1 MIFIIMERDDKIIEM
16 YDSGVSAS
24 FISEQLNIGRRT
36 VYRVLDKHN
45 ISLHKNVEKK
55 CLVCGKKC
63 VKNICGTCNTNLRR
77 FRVKQK
83 SVEYLGGKCNRCD
96 WSGHISGFDF
106 HHLDPNEK
114 DFNPSGLNLAN
125 KSWEIAKK
133 ELDKCELLCALCHRE
148 EHSDYKKLY
157 ELSKTYKGKE
167 FKEG

>member
-1 MIFIIMERDDKIIEM
+1 MERDDKIIEM
-16 YDSGVSAS
+16 YNSGIGAS
-24 FISEQLNIGRRT
+24 IISEELKIGRRT
-36 VYRVLDKHN
+36 VYRVLEKHN
-45 ISLHKNVEKK
+45 ISLHKNVEKQ
-55 CLVCGKKC
+55 CLVCNKKC
-63 VKNICGTCNTNLRR
+63 IKNICGTCNTNLRR

-83 SVEYLGGKCNRCD
+83 SVEYLGGKCNRCG

-148 EHSDYKKLY
+148 KHSDYEKLY

>member
-1 MIFIIMERDDKIIEM
+1 MYIERDEKIIEM
-16 YDSGVSAS
+16 YCSGISANT
-24 FISEQLNIGRRT
+24 ISNGLGICRRT
-36 VYRVLDKHN
+36 VYRVLERHN
-45 ISLHKNVEKK
+45 ILLHKNIEKQ
-55 CLVCGKKC
+55 CLICCKKC

-83 SVEYLGGKCNRCD
+83 AVEYLGGKCNRCG

-106 HHLDPNEK
+106 HHIEPNKK
-114 DFNPSGLNLAN
+114 DFNPSGSKLAN
-125 KSWEIAKK
+125 KSWLVAKK

-148 EHSDYKKLY
+148 EHCDYHKLY